1 MMTKMQE
8 VEANIDMML
17 ANTRNKPRAKRE
29 CENVTNY
36 CDRCL
41 RGRRFS
47 SKNSVCP
54 DRPANGYVADS
65 DLWSP
70 PECYMWG

>member
-1 MMTKMQE
+1 MMTRLQE
-8 VEANIDMML
+8 VENNIEAIL

-29 CENVTNY
+29 SETVANY

-41 RGRRFS
+41 RGRRWA
-47 SKNSVCP
+47 SKGSCCP
-54 DRPANGYVADS
+54 DRPVDGYVADS
-65 DLWSP
+65 NLWSP